1 MSRRKFE
8 DGARVVLKS
17 NALLHIRDQ
26 VGNEVGIVNR
36 YIYGG
41 YNSGYYEVY
50 WKHTRNKY
58 NIEARHL
65 DHASDVKTLTD
76 REGLEKNLEKIKSEM
91 ESLRKKVSALTDK
104 LNFMD
109 EHELDTF
116 DQDLFTAYEVMAIND
131 EKDLSRL
138 EKAKRMVEVIRGR

>member
-8 DGARVVLKS
+8 DGAKVVLNTK
-17 NALLHIRDQ
+17 ATRYLLEL
-26 VGNEVGIVNR
+26 VGREVGKVNH
-36 YIYGG
+36 YNYGG
-41 YNSGYYEVY
+41 YNGGNYEVY
-50 WKHTRNKY
+50 WRHTGNRY
-58 NIEARHL
+58 NIEPRFL
-65 DHASDVKTLTD
+65 DHASDVETLTD
-76 REGLEKNLEKIKSEM
+76 REGLEKNLEKIKSEI
-91 ESLRKKVSALTDK
+91 ELLRKKVSALTDK

-109 EHELDTF
+109 EQELDTF